1 MTFPLPRSQ
10 NIRRRRRRQVTNRNE
25 FLVDHTEPRPFPLP
39 KRRRS
44 ASERG
49 SWHRKRPSVRP
60 SAHTSNYLLSNEL
73 THPCVVQH
81 VSVTGFWLTVA
92 PLPRRACLASFKSKY
107 GKMSSFCIVAVRL
120 SPPAVD
126 TAISLRLADYLPSFV
141 EKATPRRSATAR
153 RRLS

>member
-1 MTFPLPRSQ
+1 MTFPLPPRSQ
-10 NIRRRRRRQVTNRNE
+10 NIRRRRRQVTNRNE
-25 FLVDHTEPRPFPLP
+25 FLVDHTEQRPFLAPSGTQ
-39 KRRRS
+39 RE
-44 ASERG
+44 AAG
-49 SWHRKRPSVRP
+49 IASVRP

-126 TAISLRLADYLPSFV
+126 TPISLRLADYHPSFV
-141 EKATPRRSATAR
+141 EETTPRRSATAR